1 MIMPTIADLDDRL
14 AALEESRE
22 PDTPRRK
29 RIYIAADDPRT
40 YDQIR
45 ADIDQD
51 LQPGERPI
59 IFLDATL

>member
-29 RIYIAADDPRT
+29 RFYIAADDPRT
-40 YDQIR
+40 GEEIQ
-45 ADIDQD
+45 ADINKD
-51 LQPGERPI
+51 LKPGQRAI
-59 IFLDATL
+59 IFLESTL

>member
-59 IFLDATL
+59 IFLESTL